1 MKLFLGFEGC
11 LQLHETKSLQ
21 GSAEMQSFPKSREND
36 LFSKLLIFIKA
47 EKMTTIYRDV
57 H

>member
-1 MKLFLGFEGC
+1 MKLFLGFEGS

-36 LFSKLLIFIKA
+36 LFSKLLIFITA